1 VSAEEQRIAQ
11 AAPGGGAGPA
21 DPAPSASD
29 DVQAVARPP
38 EHDEVKEVARP
49 PAPTDDEQVA
59 PSPAPPEEPGIAA
72 PDAAP
77 EPVAVRQAPADDD
90 ADLRARAG
98 KADEY
103 LALAQRTQADF
114 ENYRKR
120 MTRDVR
126 AAEARGMGRLAREL
140 LPALD
145 NLERAVAALE
155 GSDGEHHLAD
165 GIRLV
170 TAELSAAL
178 QRTGIEGYAAKGERF
193 DPVCHEAV
201 AQTPVEGAEP
211 GTIVE
216 VLQAGYRLNDAILR
230 PARVVVAG

>member
-1 VSAEEQRIAQ
+1 VPAHEHEIEQEVAADRPAPPAPVAEHEPGAAP
-11 AAPGGGAGPA
+11 AAPG
-21 DPAPSASD
+21 SD
-29 DVQAVARPP
+29 GVHGD
-38 EHDEVKEVARP
+38 
-49 PAPTDDEQVA
+49 
-59 PSPAPPEEPGIAA
+59 APPQAA
-72 PDAAP
+72 VELDPEMLRERAA
-77 EPVAVRQAPADDD
+77 
-90 ADLRARAG
+90 

-114 ENYRKR
+114 ENFRKR

-126 AAEARGMGRLAREL
+126 AAEARGMGRLAKEL

-145 NLERAVAALE
+145 NLDRALAAVE
-155 GSDGEHHLAD
+155 SSEADEEHHLTK

-170 TAELSAAL
+170 QSELSSAL
-178 QRTGIEGYAAKGERF
+178 ARTGIEGYATKGERF
-193 DPVCHEAV
+193 DPVHHEAV

-216 VLQAGYRLNDAILR
+216 VLQSGYRLNELVLR

>member
-1 VSAEEQRIAQ
+1 VSTEEQSIEQ
-11 AAPGGGAGPA
+11 EAPRDVSPTSSAP
-21 DPAPSASD
+21 PAPD
-29 DVQAVARPP
+29 DVAQ
-38 EHDEVKEVARP
+38 VARP
-49 PAPTDDEQVA
+49 PAPAD
-59 PSPAPPEEPGIAA
+59 EPGVGA
-72 PDAAP
+72 DAASEP
-77 EPVAVRQAPADDD
+77 ELAAQGAPVDDD
-90 ADLRARAG
+90 AAQRDDDDDAAVRARAD
-98 KADEY
+98 KANEY

-126 AAEARGMGRLAREL
+126 AAEARGMGRLAKEL

-145 NLERAVAALE
+145 NLDRAVAALE
-155 GSDGEHHLAD
+155 GSEQEHHLAD

-178 QRTGIEGYAAKGERF
+178 QRTGIEGYAVKGERF

>member
-1 VSAEEQRIAQ
+1 VPAHEHEIKQEAAPDRPAPPAPVAEHEPGAAP
-11 AAPGGGAGPA
+11 AAPGSDGVHG
-21 DPAPSASD
+21 DAP
-29 DVQAVARPP
+29 
-38 EHDEVKEVARP
+38 P
-49 PAPTDDEQVA
+49 PAVELD
-59 PSPAPPEEPGIAA
+59 PEALRERAA
-72 PDAAP
+72 
-77 EPVAVRQAPADDD
+77 
-90 ADLRARAG
+90 

-114 ENYRKR
+114 ENFRKR

-126 AAEARGMGRLAREL
+126 AAEARGMGRLAKEL

-145 NLERAVAALE
+145 NLDRALAAVE
-155 GSDGEHHLAD
+155 SSEADEEHHLTK

-170 TAELSAAL
+170 QSELSSAL
-178 QRTGIEGYAAKGERF
+178 ARAGIEGYATKGERF
-193 DPVCHEAV
+193 DPVHHEAV

-216 VLQAGYRLNDAILR
+216 VLQSGYRLNDLVLR

>member
-1 VSAEEQRIAQ
+1 VNAEEQRIEPQAPRDVSSTS
-11 AAPGGGAGPA
+11 AAP
-21 DPAPSASD
+21 PAPD
-29 DVQAVARPP
+29 DVT
-38 EHDEVKEVARP
+38 EVARP
-49 PAPTDDEQVA
+49 PAPEAAPPPPPPPAPAREPEIGADAA
-59 PSPAPPEEPGIAA
+59 PSPGPPPHAA
-72 PDAAP
+72 PSP
-77 EPVAVRQAPADDD
+77 GPGPQEPAVDDHADV
-90 ADLRARAG
+90 RARAD
-98 KADEY
+98 KASEY

-126 AAEARGMGRLAREL
+126 AAEARGMGRLAKEL

-145 NLERAVAALE
+145 NLDRAVAALE
-155 GSDGEHHLAD
+155 GSEQEHHLAD

>member
-1 VSAEEQRIAQ
+1 MHPHEHDNQQE
-11 AAPGGGAGPA
+11 AAPEAPA
-21 DPAPSASD
+21 
-29 DVQAVARPP
+29 
-38 EHDEVKEVARP
+38 
-49 PAPTDDEQVA
+49 
-59 PSPAPPEEPGIAA
+59 SPAPAVEDPPG
-72 PDAAP
+72 AP
-77 EPVAVRQAPADDD
+77 EGAVADAEATAGGAEATQAGGAEPEA
-90 ADLRARAG
+90 AEVETDLEQLVQRAG

-126 AAEARGMGRLAREL
+126 AAEARGIGKLAREL

-145 NLERAVAALE
+145 NLDRAIAAVE
-155 GSDGEHHLAD
+155 SSDGKDDNHLTE

-170 TAELSAAL
+170 QSELSSAL
-178 QRTGIEGYAAKGERF
+178 ARTGIEGYAAKGERF
-193 DPVCHEAV
+193 DPVHHEAV

-216 VLQAGYRLNDAILR
+216 VLQSGYRLNGLVLR

>member
-1 VSAEEQRIAQ
+1 VSTEEQSIEQ
-11 AAPGGGAGPA
+11 EAPRDVSPTSSAP
-21 DPAPSASD
+21 PAPD
-29 DVQAVARPP
+29 DVAQ
-38 EHDEVKEVARP
+38 VARP
-49 PAPTDDEQVA
+49 PAPAD
-59 PSPAPPEEPGIAA
+59 EPGDGA
-72 PDAAP
+72 DAASEP
-77 EPVAVRQAPADDD
+77 ELAAQGVAVDDD
-90 ADLRARAG
+90 AAQRSSDDDDDDAVRARAD
-98 KADEY
+98 KANEY

-126 AAEARGMGRLAREL
+126 AAEARGMGRLAKEL

-145 NLERAVAALE
+145 NLDRAVAALE
-155 GSDGEHHLAD
+155 GSEQEHHLAD

-178 QRTGIEGYAAKGERF
+178 QRTGIEGYAVKGERF

>member
-1 VSAEEQRIAQ
+1 VP
-11 AAPGGGAGPA
+11 AAP
-21 DPAPSASD
+21 D
-29 DVQAVARPP
+29 DVT
-38 EHDEVKEVARP
+38 EVARP
-49 PAPTDDEQVA
+49 PAPAGGFEATRPPAAAGETEVDADASAALA
-59 PSPAPPEEPGIAA
+59 PAPDGAASPAPPPSG
-72 PDAAP
+72 P
-77 EPVAVRQAPADDD
+77 PADDE
-90 ADLRARAG
+90 ADVRARAD
-98 KADEY
+98 KAGEY

-120 MTRDVR
+120 MMRDVR
-126 AAEARGMGRLAREL
+126 AAEARGMSRLAKEL

-145 NLERAVAALE
+145 NLDRAVAALE
-155 GSDGEHHLAD
+155 GSEQEHHLAD